1 MVKSSPTR
9 IFLHLFI
16 LSVVVNAVLG
26 IWALLAGDFGET
38 QGKVVLTSFVV
49 SAAMLSVLVNAPA
62 MRRRCLWPLPVIGA
76 ATGAGGFA
84 LFIVVI
90 WIGDAGPGDSW
101 IKLTFS
107 ALVVAAAATL
117 ASALALIALA
127 DRYRLLQPVAQGLIA
142 ALGVS
147 TLIAIWVEPDMDWYA
162 RLIGVISVLVAAVTL
177 LIPVVSRFGS
187 GGPGAGPRT
196 DEIGDHS
203 VRYCPSCGREV
214 EHRALG
220 PSEVNICRNCG
231 LRFQVINQVI
241 KVSETERT

>member
-1 MVKSSPTR
+1 MTKSSSTR
-9 IFLHLFI
+9 VFLNLFI
-16 LSVVVNAVLG
+16 LSVVINAVLG
-26 IWALLAGDFGET
+26 IWALLAGDFGDT
-38 QGKVVLTSFVV
+38 QGKVLTTSFLV

-62 MRRRCLWPLPVIGA
+62 MLRRRLWPVPVIGA

-84 LFIVVI
+84 LFIAVI
-90 WIGDAGPGDSW
+90 WTEDAGPGDSW
-101 IKLTFS
+101 IKLTLS

-142 ALGVS
+142 VLAVS
-147 TLIAIWVEPDMDWYA
+147 ILIAIWVEPDMDWYA
-162 RLIGVISVLVAAVTL
+162 RLIGVLSVLVAAVTL

-187 GGPGAGPRT
+187 GGPGAGPHT
-196 DEIGDHS
+196 DQTGDHA

-231 LRFQVINQVI
+231 LSFQVINPVI
-241 KVSETERT
+241 KLRETERT

>member
-1 MVKSSPTR
+1 MMKRSPTR
-9 IFLHLFI
+9 IFLKLFT

-38 QGKVVLTSFVV
+38 QEKVLITSFMV

-62 MRRRCLWPLPVIGA
+62 MQRRCLWPVPVIGA

-90 WIGDAGPGDSW
+90 WIEYEGPGAVW
-101 IKLTFS
+101 IKLTGS

-127 DRYRLLQPVAQGLIA
+127 DRYRLLQPVARGLIA
-142 ALGVS
+142 ALAVS
-147 TLIAIWVEPDMDWYA
+147 ILIAIWGELDMDWYA
-162 RLIGVISVLVAAVTL
+162 RLIGVFSVLVAAVTL

-187 GGPGAGPRT
+187 GGPGAGPHT
-196 DEIGDHS
+196 DQTGDHA

-220 PSEVNICRNCG
+220 PGEVNICRNCG
-231 LRFQVINQVI
+231 LSFQVVLPP
-241 KVSETERT
+241 